1 MSILSKRIECTKT
14 LLHKSGYYD
23 LLEWLEDNKL
33 LDKEKWKSADSLQ
46 LKSEL
51 IVKSLSLAEQ
61 EGRLLLLDY
70 EWSILPLEIIKI
82 TCVTDKEK
90 REFTYGL

>member
-1 MSILSKRIECTKT
+1 MSILSKRIECVIA
-14 LLHKSGYYD
+14 LIHKNGYYD
-23 LLEWLEDNKL
+23 FLEWLEDNKL
-33 LDKEKWKSADSLQ
+33 LNKEEWKTADSLR

-51 IVKSLSLAEQ
+51 IVKSLSIAEQ
-61 EGRLLLLDY
+61 EGRLLLVDY

-82 TCVTDKEK
+82 TCVTEKEK